1 MCGVEKTD
9 AHRRKNNRIVGG
21 LPVDK
26 VSIRIPFNPCAVLG

>member
-9 AHRRKNNRIVGG
+9 VHRRKNNRIVGG

-26 VSIRIPFNPCAVLG
+26 VSIRIHPTLVARL